1 MSWGPRPGD
10 RGWLSLS
17 FAIFVVLI
25 WVSLFMAPNSSP
37 RAFEEV
43 SLPLRRFFF
52 LFEGPFLLSG
62 SFVTFFGGCA

>member
-1 MSWGPRPGD
+1 MSWGPRPGG
-10 RGWLSLS
+10 REWLSSS
-17 FAIFVVLI
+17 FVIFVVLI
-25 WVSLFMAPNSSP
+25 WVSLFMVPNSSP

-43 SLPLRRFFF
+43 CLLLQRFFF